1 MDMNENVL
9 RRRVSSQLHP
19 RQEDLDVL
27 HYIIQNRNS
36 FMQKD
41 DESDH
46 VQPNPPRNSFRNVSD
61 MYERLN
67 RKKYEKMETRPRL
80 RSHKLENK
88 KDKNRITFDDNQS
101 TSATETDRTQ
111 EYMAL
116 ISPSILSYE
125 EQLSDFEKNEK
136 RKEDRKKVLNYLK
149 KDFANHIRYDPT
161 IPKDDNAVRNILRLR
176 EKLKWKTE
184 FTARGFEVKKAKD
197 VRLKT
202 PFMESLEIKDDGEYV
217 YGLLRN
223 RNEYRALYNPY
234 EIQVVSANDARTCQE
249 FWIITASFVS
259 KITRVGKNEEIEMT
273 PVMEWLVERTHF
285 IAFRKIAFFVLFR
298 ERKSFL
304 IWKNNIKR
312 SKKDK
317 STLMLYKQLFWA
329 DKLFQRCLLQIRN
342 ICENAS
348 NLTKGRIFE
357 ENPAAILLVKLD
369 RFHTYSLDE
378 FCEDQLR
385 QTVEALKQL
394 EELKGKIIELIKSTF
409 LQAAEKNGI
418 KSYFESEPLEYKIEH
433 IKAPA
438 HRRMI
443 ETFSRFL
450 KLVDHIFQELIRQLV
465 QTSVKLF
472 LDLLS
477 KSSRVGCSAEK
488 RNNDLIKATR
498 ESVLFKVPENMNDNE
513 ENCKS
518 ETDISISQDDIIKNF
533 NLRKES
539 KKQSEAIFEVQVHL
553 KTPQKSFHEKDDSL
567 EKKESL
573 DEIKL
578 DDPSN
583 TSTKKEDEL
592 FSSSLRLK
600 PILQNKDEGKFAE
613 ETSPTDKEDSHPIR
627 LTEVP
632 EFHVNLFLTP
642 NRLEFSKKIQ
652 KVINNFEKTLTRF
665 IPFSQDQ
672 RLFIFFFN
680 PMTMEV
686 PSEQELERQKRLI
699 RWPNYS
705 VLFEMDP
712 LYQKNIVNLLTIVGN
727 SMARVERYSHRFL
740 QFCTMVE
747 QAKKMAYKISKIQEH
762 LTSND
767 FRDIL
772 DVYTDYFRDVVYM
785 PIEKRIN
792 IIKVVSLE
800 YQSSCLPF
808 VQDVIKMSH
817 ALLET
822 IIQKK
827 NTSLFEI
834 IQSSLLKL
842 SSELT
847 GVEEFV
853 EHLTFLDYISSKMPS
868 LDREYYIISQM
879 YSVTKRYNVTISP
892 EQVALLHVL
901 LFKYKQL
908 KITFKFHESN
918 KDNAI
923 IRFKTNLD
931 GYMFNLKN
939 EIRDLK
945 IKVKNPVLV
954 HPATRPATALDIIE
968 NLSEEA
974 SVLSNKAQTYSNY
987 QDYFESST
995 SMRMVALER
1004 NIATTVMS
1012 EISEIECDLT
1022 LRKILWEA
1030 QVEWANLSPVWKQSI
1045 FGTINVDLIQK
1056 SVTRWMHMIYMLDKG
1071 IPRNS
1076 MIKSLKQSVLNFKQ
1090 SLPTIVALVNPCLK
1104 HRHWD
1109 AIQAIIGQEFI
1120 LDKHSTVQ
1128 QLIDLELY
1136 RHEERIIEISTVATN
1151 EAALEKMLLK
1161 IIELWNHTPIRLTV
1175 HQTEASEILIISS
1188 LDDVLAQLEESQ
1200 VIIATIKASPYLGAM
1215 KALADDWHQKLDLF
1229 SHTLDDWMTCQ
1240 RNWLYLEPIF
1250 FAPEIQ
1256 RQLSTEARLFAK
1268 VTSMWKE
1275 ITSKVNNKP
1284 DALRRVISVGIIEM
1298 LQSSSLYLEK
1308 IKKSLEEYLE
1318 VKRMIFPR
1326 FYFLSNAELI
1336 EILSESKNPEAIQ
1349 PHLMKCFEN
1358 IRHLFIWRKESGPPL
1373 VTLLIS
1379 AEGETL
1385 LLSKKVHVKNF
1396 VEQWLVNVEKS
1407 MFDTVK
1413 MFINKGVDE
1422 WDERNFGKWIKSHP
1436 GQVILLVSQIIFT
1449 KECTESFKSPKPD
1462 LKLKEVLEKL
1472 KSLLEQLA
1480 DIVVC
1485 DTLHFRVKTTL
1496 EALLTIYVHF
1506 RDVLTDLINHSIYD
1520 ESNFEWTRQLR
1531 YKWNDKQ
1538 KTCFVLQGH
1547 ATFTYGFEYLGC
1559 TSRLVITPLTA
1570 RCMLTLTSALHLN
1583 LGGCPA
1589 GPAGTGKTET
1599 VKDLAKALGKHCV
1612 VFNCFE
1618 DLDYKMMGK
1627 FFFGIV
1633 QSGAWCCFDEFNR
1646 IDMEVLS
1653 VIASQ
1658 MQTIK
1663 AAKDN
1668 NSERFLLE
1676 GKDIPINLSCAIF
1689 VTLNPGYKGR
1699 VELPDNLKSLFR
1711 PVVMMLPHYQ
1721 LIAEI
1726 MLFAAGF
1733 KSAKPLSAKLIN
1745 LYELASKQ
1753 LSYQDHY
1760 DFGMRAIKTVLIM
1773 AGQKKQEYRLN
1784 TKGDLSENEE
1794 VLVII
1799 WAVREASL
1807 PKFLPEDTPLFES
1820 ILRDIF
1826 PKIAVPD
1833 VKHPFLEEAIDMAI
1847 NQLGLQP
1854 WPSQKKKVIEFY
1866 NQVQASIGVMLVGQT
1881 GGGKTTVRKILE
1893 NALIILPT
1901 LSTYAT
1907 EKQEKTSQVMGK
1919 NGKVEIFTL
1928 NPKCIT
1934 LGELYGQ
1941 MGTDNVEWNDGL
1953 LSSSV
1958 RKFVNYSAKKKT
1970 KRELEIEGNLHISDF
1985 PNMFILDPSDKAEFM
2000 QDEGEDEDE
2009 MEKDVQSP
2017 SRYLKITDWQWIVFD
2032 GPVDTVW
2039 IENLNTVL
2047 DDNKTLCLA
2056 NSERII
2062 LTDSIRM
2069 IFEVDNLSQASP
2081 ATITRCAMVYMDP
2094 ADLGWQPFVKTW
2106 LIKVSSLLPQTA
2118 IDHLEQMFKK
2128 SVEEG
2133 LLFLRKNNNMQPFS
2147 VLEIPILTN
2156 LCRILDIFFDFMKNN
2171 GVFGKSID
2179 PTLMSKISPKNR
2191 FGLRVRPRDIEK
2203 LKRSILTDQERG
2215 SKWFLQRNP
2224 EKLCLMLDKLF
2235 VFAFTWS
2242 FGGILKREDEHEDDI
2257 LFGSG
2262 HGFAT
2267 LRKLTYDFDN
2277 LVHELFGGD
2286 PPYGIRL
2293 PTGERTIFA
2302 YFVDFQNCD
2311 FIPWSNLIPNSESL
2325 IHGSSY
2331 RSGFQASLDM
2341 IKHNH
2346 NIEFNHHF
2354 ATRDSVS
2361 YSFLM
2366 SLFIKNKYPVLIAGE
2381 SGVGKSAVINQML
2394 ERLQGSGE
2402 LQIKYGT
2409 LLGEVFL
2416 YKRRRKSSLQ
2426 DNLSLL
2432 ISDSF
2437 KTPRDLAF
2445 LGEDHHWIKDEESEE
2460 IHTKP
2465 EKNIIVS
2472 TIKFSA
2478 NTTAGKTQELIL
2490 KKLIRKAKNV
2500 YGAPQNSQVIV
2511 FIDDMNSPVPEE
2523 YGAQP
2528 PLELVRQFL
2537 DLGGFYNAEQ
2547 LQWKDIQDVSLVSA
2561 CGIPPGGK
2569 SDISPRLIKHFFTLV
2584 LPHPPQF
2591 ALYTILQVHLGI
2603 HMYGNA
2609 FLSDVQKCKQQ
2620 LAEVSLSIYYHV
2632 CHNLLPTPAKCHY
2645 VFSLRDLFKLLS
2657 GLLQANKSVIV
2668 SKETLALFFVHEATR
2683 VFHDRL
2689 IDSEERIYFFQL
2701 LSNELEIYFELVWP
2715 RDKIMDDLPIFVDFL
2730 DVNKPHKR
2738 RIYQNCNNYKKLADV
2753 LFEFQLSLGSSGF
2766 ELSNSMVFFKEAT
2779 EHVCRATRILRQPG
2793 SHMLLIGIEG
2803 CGKETCAT
2811 VASYLGECKLYR
2823 LSTARTYGHLEFRED
2838 LKQVFLQTG
2847 LEGKPT
2853 VLLIIDIHLTQ
2864 ESVLEDLNCVLNS
2877 GTMPDLFEYEELD
2890 NITSSLKS
2898 LSEEVSSDDSRHALL
2913 LFFQKRITRNLH
2925 IFMTVSP
2932 AGPNFRQRCRKYPA
2946 LITCSTVDWYERW
2959 PNEALFTV
2967 AMFHLKQKH
2976 GLEIKEEL
2984 IPQLSD
2990 ACVQFHSSIVNMNI
3004 RFWKETKRH
3013 YYITP
3018 SSYLHFID
3026 TFTHILKSKERKMMV
3041 KRERF
3046 SNGLTKILEASLL
3059 VSKMHEELVILG
3071 PQIEKKTKET
3081 EILMEKLK
3089 KDSRVVQQ
3097 VQALVKDD
3105 EELMTQEVIIVQG
3118 YAEKTQEELNRV
3130 IPAFEE
3136 AVMALNAL
3144 DKSDISEIRVYTHPP
3159 YLVLTVMNAV
3169 CILLEEEPNW
3179 ANAKRLLGH
3188 PRFLK
3193 TLITMD
3199 KDTIPE
3205 KAFIKLK
3212 KYLNL
3217 PDFNPRKIASVSV
3230 ACCSMC
3236 QWVIAL
3242 NNYHQVRKML
3252 QPKQRQVAEAQR
3264 ILQLGREKLAE
3275 KQKGLELVEEHLNSL
3290 QLAYNDTVSD
3300 KEFLA
3305 DRRQMTSKR
3314 LNTASVLLTALQ
3326 DERDRWEEMV
3336 NIIDQR
3342 LEGIVGD
3349 ILIAS
3354 ACIVYSGVFPTE
3366 YRQLIVEEWEQVCVE
3381 KNISTSARFSLI
3393 EVMGNQHEIR
3403 QWHNQGLPLGQYS
3416 AENAILVKR
3425 GLKWPLLIDPHKQ
3438 AYNWLHHMEGGRLQ
3452 ELNIDDAN
3460 YIKVIENAMKTGG
3473 CILLKNLPETLD
3485 PSLKAILKKDIYHK
3499 RGQPFIKI
3507 DENEIEY
3514 NYNFRLYVTTELGNP
3529 HFLPSVYNYVT
3540 MINFTVT
3547 FQGLQDQLLSTVM
3560 IHEVPQLEDQRY
3572 ELLESI
3578 AADRFT
3584 LRELEEKS
3592 LSLLQKAQGC
3602 ILEDD
3607 AIIENLKKSKQT
3619 SIEVSERIKAAEKTE
3634 NEFQMTRKNYLP
3646 IATRGALLYFLVAGL
3661 AQINYMYQFSL
3672 DWFRDMFVMSVTYKA
3687 NKITEKSQF
3696 ASVLRKVQVF
3706 QRLQKYQ
3713 DDKPDP
3719 LKDRVR
3725 FNNYIADLVELLTES
3740 IYKVV
3745 SSALFIKNKLCF
3757 SFRLCTLILQNNCDG
3772 SQILNSTECLPEE
3785 EWNIFLYSNLLINIE
3800 EKLPQVKS
3808 EEFDLDELRKAEH
3821 LFWLSES
3828 RLKECQFICHRIQ
3841 SFALLC
3847 QSLLTNKSQWNYFMN
3862 SEGTYFL
3869 MSTPY
3874 ISPNS
3879 KEKGEESDLEEQEII
3894 FPWENLTSF
3903 QRLILIK
3910 ILKPGSLNNSVQRFV
3925 TEKLGYNYLHTA
3937 GINLKEVF
3945 RESSARIPL
3954 IFIHSHGTDPTT
3966 LLLRFAQE
3974 MKGTTDHVTM
3984 ISLGRGQGI
3993 KAEEL
3998 IYKAKIKQGQWVFLQ
4013 NCHLAASFMPRLCT
4027 IVDGFNFSKLDPD
4040 FRLWLSS
4047 KPDSSF
4053 PVAILQKSLKITV
4066 ESPQGVKANLLQ
4078 SFGYHGSGEV
4088 TEEIYENTKCGPSWK
4103 KLLFSISFFNAVV
4116 NERKKYGTLGW
4127 NVPYEFSSSDL
4138 EVTIKM
4144 LTILLAE
4151 KSEIPWEAIYYL
4163 TGEII
4168 YGGRVTD
4175 CWDRLCLLALLEK
4188 FCNPDVLK
4196 KDFSFTDNG
4205 LYPML
4210 PDCANLT
4217 ECREYI
4223 ESLPDAEL
4231 PDMLGMHQQ
4240 TSRIFQ
4246 ESQSQDLIDTIIAMQ
4261 PRITIANIITGSGKS
4276 QDELVLEISS
4286 DVIKRLPLT
4295 VEDEPIVTEIKELI
4309 PPTLLSIISSN
4320 VWVTINKNVKGFDP
4334 LLHSALLTFLCQ
4346 EIGRFDKLLSL
4357 IHQSLEE
4364 LQGAVRGESTINQKL
4379 ELIYDCLIKN
4389 KVPELWQQVSYETE
4403 KVLSS
4408 WTTFLLLRL
4417 AFIQNWAKVTY
4428 NAIRYR
4434 YSKITTIW
4442 KYSFIN
4448 RNKRFEQKEEEEEK
4462 DPTKSF
4468 PTRFWLPTFFFP
4480 QGFFIAVLQN
4490 YARSK
4495 KISVDS
4501 VQFVHHVISDPQDET
4516 FSRCLAHKEFI
4527 LKKAFKDVERNKV
4540 GVNIFG
4546 LYMEGAK
4553 WNTEEKYLDEPLPQ
4567 ERYSD
4572 FPEIHFMPEKVSTP
4586 NNTFKDLSTK
4596 KNLYECPVYRTSQR
4610 TESVTSPGMFTNF
4623 ITSVFLQ
4630 TQKPPP
4636 HWITRRVVLLSE
4648 LSE

>member
-1 MDMNENVL
+1 MDMKENVL

-19 RQEDLDVL
+19 RQRDLDVL
-27 HYIIQNRNS
+27 QHIIKNRSS
-36 FMQKD
+36 FMQQYDK
-41 DESDH
+41 SD
-46 VQPNPPRNSFRNVSD
+46 QPNPPQNSFRNVSD
-61 MYERLN
+61 MYERLR
-67 RKKYEKMETRPRL
+67 RKKYEKMETKPRL
-80 RSHKLENK
+80 SSRKLENRK
-88 KDKNRITFDDNQS
+88 AQNKITFDDNQS
-101 TSATETDRTQ
+101 TSATETDRAQ
-111 EYMAL
+111 EHMAL

-125 EQLSDFEKNEK
+125 EQLSDFEKKEK
-136 RKEDRKKVLNYLK
+136 IKEDRKKVLDYLK
-149 KDFANHIRYDPT
+149 KDFANRILYDPT
-161 IPKDDNAVRNILRLR
+161 IPKDDNLVRNILRLR

-184 FTARGFEVKKAKD
+184 FTTRGFAIKKTKD

-202 PFMESLEIKDDGEYV
+202 PFMDSLEIKDDGEYV

-234 EIQVVSANDARTCQE
+234 DIQVVSANDARTLQE
-249 FWIITASFVS
+249 FWIITASFIS
-259 KITRVGKNEEIEMT
+259 KVTRIGKNEEIEMI
-273 PVMEWLVERTHF
+273 PVMEWLEERNHF
-285 IAFRKIAFFVLFR
+285 IAFRKIDFFFMFR
-298 ERKSFL
+298 
-304 IWKNNIKR
+304 
-312 SKKDK
+312 
-317 STLMLYKQLFWA
+317 LMLYKQLFWA

-348 NLTKGRIFE
+348 NLTRGRLFE
-357 ENPAAILLVKLD
+357 DNPAAILLIKLD

-385 QTVEALKQL
+385 QTGEALKQL
-394 EELKGKIIELIKSTF
+394 EELKGKIVVLIKSTF
-409 LQAAEKNGI
+409 LEAAENNGI
-418 KSYFESEPLEYKIEH
+418 KSYFEKEPLENKIEH
-433 IKAPA
+433 IKAPT

-443 ETFSRFL
+443 EKFSRFL
-450 KLVDHIFQELIRQLV
+450 KLVDYLFQELIRQLV

-488 RNNDLIKATR
+488 RNKDLIQATR
-498 ESVLFKVPENMNDNE
+498 ESVLFKVPENMNDDE
-513 ENCKS
+513 ENCKT
-518 ETDISISQDDIIKNF
+518 EIDISISQDDVIKNF
-533 NLRKES
+533 SLRQES
-539 KKQSEAIFEVQVHL
+539 KKQSEAVFEVQVYL
-553 KTPQKSFHEKDDSL
+553 TTPQKSFHEKHESL

-573 DEIKL
+573 DEIKS

-583 TSTKKEDEL
+583 IPTNKEVEL
-592 FSSSLRLK
+592 SPKVPGLKSILR
-600 PILQNKDEGKFAE
+600 NKDEGNIAE
-613 ETSPTDKEDSHPIR
+613 ETSTTDKEDGHSIR
-627 LTEVP
+627 LTDVP
-632 EFHVNLFLTP
+632 EFHANLFLTP
-642 NRLEFSKKIQ
+642 NRLEFSNKIQ
-652 KVINNFEKTLTRF
+652 EVINNFEKTRF

-672 RLFIFFFN
+672 RLFIFVFN

-686 PSEQELERQKRLI
+686 PSEQELKRQKRLI
-699 RWPNYS
+699 RWPDHS

-727 SMARVERYSHRFL
+727 SMARVERYSHQFL

-785 PIEKRIN
+785 PIEKRIE

-800 YQSSCLPF
+800 YQSSCLPY

-954 HPATRPATALDIIE
+954 HPATRPATALEIIE
-968 NLSEEA
+968 NLSEET

-1004 NIATTVMS
+1004 NIANTVMS

-1071 IPRNS
+1071 IPKNS

-1109 AIQAIIGQEFI
+1109 AIQAIIGEEFI
-1120 LDKHSTVQ
+1120 LDKQCTVQ

-1136 RHEERIIEISTVATN
+1136 QHEERIIEISTVATN

-1161 IIELWNHTPIRLTV
+1161 IIELWGHTPIRLTV

-1200 VIIATIKASPYLGAM
+1200 VIISTIKASPYLGAM

-1256 RQLSTEARLFAK
+1256 RQLSKEAKLFAK

-1284 DALRRVISVGIIEM
+1284 DALRRVISVEVIEM

-1385 LLSKKVHVKNF
+1385 LLPKKVHVKTF
-1396 VEQWLVNVEKS
+1396 VEQWLVDVEKS

-1422 WDERNFGKWIKSHP
+1422 WDERNFRKWIKSHP
-1436 GQVILLVSQIIFT
+1436 GQVVLLVSQIIFT
-1449 KECTESFKSPKPD
+1449 KNCTESFKSPKPG

-1472 KSLLEQLA
+1472 KSSLEQLA
-1480 DIVVC
+1480 DLVVC

-1496 EALLTIYVHF
+1496 EALLTIYVHC
-1506 RDVLTDLINHSIYD
+1506 RDVLTDLIDHSIYD
-1520 ESNFEWTRQLR
+1520 EYDFEWTRQLR
-1531 YKWNDKQ
+1531 YKWDGKQ

-1570 RCMLTLTSALHLN
+1570 RCMLTLSSALHLN

-1699 VELPDNLKSLFR
+1699 VELPDNLKALFR

-1773 AGQKKQEYRLN
+1773 AGQKKQEYRMN

-1794 VLVII
+1794 VMVII

-1820 ILRDIF
+1820 ILGDIF
-1826 PKIAVPD
+1826 PKTEVPD
-1833 VKHPFLEEAIDMAI
+1833 VKNPFLEDAIDRVTE
-1847 NQLGLQP
+1847 QLGLQP
-1854 WPSQKKKVIEFY
+1854 WPSQKKKVTEFY
-1866 NQVQASIGVMLVGQT
+1866 NQVQASIGVMLVGPT

-1893 NALIILPT
+1893 NALIVLPT
-1901 LSTYAT
+1901 LSTFAT
-1907 EKQEKTSQVMGK
+1907 EEQEKTPQVTGK
-1919 NGKVEIFTL
+1919 SGKVEIFTL

-1941 MGTDNVEWNDGL
+1941 MGTDNVEWIDGL

-1958 RKFVNYSAKKKT
+1958 RKFVNYGTKKKT
-1970 KRELEIEGNLHISDF
+1970 KRELELEGNLHISDF
-1985 PNMFILDPSDKAEFM
+1985 PNMFILDPNDKAELI
-2000 QDEGEDEDE
+2000 QHEGEDEEE

-2017 SRYLKITDWQWIVFD
+2017 NRYLKITDWQWIVFD

-2081 ATITRCAMVYMDP
+2081 ATITRCAMVYLDP

-2106 LIKVSSLLPQTA
+2106 LIKVSSFLPQTA
-2118 IDHLEQMFKK
+2118 LDHLEQMFKK

-2156 LCRILDIFFDFMKNN
+2156 LCRILDVFFDFMKNN

-2179 PTLMSKISPKNR
+2179 PTLISKISPKNR
-2191 FGLRVRPRDIEK
+2191 FGVRVRPRDIEK
-2203 LKRSILTDQERG
+2203 LKRTILTDQERG

-2224 EKLCLMLDKLF
+2224 ENLCLMLDKLF

-2262 HGFAT
+2262 HGFAA
-2267 LRKLTYDFDN
+2267 LRKITYDFDN

-2331 RSGFQASLDM
+2331 GSGFQASMDI
-2341 IKHNH
+2341 IKQNY
-2346 NIEFNHHF
+2346 IEFNHHF

-2366 SLFIKNKYPVLIAGE
+2366 TLFLKNKYPVLIAGE

-2394 ERLQGSGE
+2394 DRLQGSGE

-2409 LLGEVFL
+2409 ILGEVFF
-2416 YKRRRKSSLQ
+2416 LQ

-2460 IHTKP
+2460 MHAKL
-2465 EKNIIVS
+2465 EKYIIVS
-2472 TIKFSA
+2472 SIKFSA
-2478 NTTAGKTQELIL
+2478 NTTAAKTQELIL

-2500 YGAPQNSQVIV
+2500 YGAPQNSQAIV
-2511 FIDDMNSPVPEE
+2511 FIDDLNSPVPEK

-2528 PLELVRQFL
+2528 PLELIRQFL
-2537 DLGGFYNAEQ
+2537 DLGGFYNTEQ
-2547 LQWKDIQDVSLVSA
+2547 LQWKDVEDVSLVAA

-2569 SDISPRLIKHFFTLV
+2569 SDLSPRLIKHFFTLV
-2584 LPHPPQF
+2584 MPHPPQF

-2603 HMYGNA
+2603 HMHSNA

-2620 LAEVSLSIYYHV
+2620 LAELSLSIYYHV

-2645 VFSLRDLFKLLS
+2645 IFSLRDLFKLLS

-2668 SKETLALFFVHEATR
+2668 SKETLALFFIHEATR

-2689 IDSEERIYFFQL
+2689 INSEERIYFFQL
-2701 LSNELEIYFELVWP
+2701 LSTELEIYFELVWH

-2753 LFEFQLSLGSSGF
+2753 LSEFQLSLGSSGF

-2779 EHVCRATRILRQPG
+2779 EHVCRASRILRQSG

-2811 VASYLGECKLYR
+2811 VASYLGECKLNR
-2823 LSTARTYGHLEFRED
+2823 LATARTYGHLEFRED

-2847 LEGKPT
+2847 LEGRPT
-2853 VLLIIDIHLTQ
+2853 VLLIIDLHLTQ

-2890 NITSSLKS
+2890 NIASGLRN
-2898 LSEEVSSDDSRHALL
+2898 LAEEVSTDDSQQALL
-2913 LFFQKRITRNLH
+2913 LYFQKRIARNLH

-2932 AGPNFRQRCRKYPA
+2932 AGPNFRQRCRRYPA

-2959 PNEALFTV
+2959 PDEALFTV
-2967 AMFHLKQKH
+2967 AMSHLKQKH

-2984 IPQLSD
+2984 TPKLSD
-2990 ACVQFHSSIVNMNI
+2990 TCVQFHSTIINMNI

-3018 SSYLHFID
+3018 SSYLHFIG
-3026 TFTHILKSKERKMMV
+3026 TFTHILKSRKRKMMV

-3046 SNGLTKILEASLL
+3046 SNGLAKILEASLL

-3081 EILMEKLK
+3081 DILMKKLK
-3089 KDSRVVQQ
+3089 KDSEVVQQ
-3097 VQALVKDD
+3097 VQALVKED
-3105 EELMTQEVIIVQG
+3105 EELMTQEVIIVQE

-3169 CILLEEEPNW
+3169 CVLLEEEPNW
-3179 ANAKRLLGH
+3179 ATAKRLLAH

-3199 KDTIPE
+3199 KDTISE
-3205 KAFIKLK
+3205 KAFTKLK
-3212 KYLNL
+3212 SYLNL
-3217 PDFNPRKIASVSV
+3217 PDFTPRKIAQVSV

-3290 QLAYNDTVSD
+3290 QLAYSDTVSD

-3305 DRRQMTSKR
+3305 ERKQKTTKR
-3314 LNTASVLLTALQ
+3314 LNTASVLLTALR

-3336 NIIDQR
+3336 NLIDQR
-3342 LEGIVGD
+3342 VEGIVGD

-3393 EVMGNQHEIR
+3393 DVMGNQHEIR

-3416 AENAILVKR
+3416 AENAILAKS

-3438 AYNWLHHMEGGRLQ
+3438 AYNWLHHMEEGRLQ
-3452 ELNIDDAN
+3452 EVDIDDAN

-3560 IHEVPQLEDQRY
+3560 IHEVPKLEDQRY
-3572 ELLESI
+3572 VLLENI
-3578 AADRFT
+3578 AADRLT

-3592 LSLLQKAQGC
+3592 LSLLQKAHGC
-3602 ILEDD
+3602 ILDDD
-3607 AIIENLKKSKQT
+3607 AIIENLRKSKQT
-3619 SIEVSERIKAAEKTE
+3619 SIEVSERIKVAEKTE

-3687 NKITEKSQF
+3687 NKIQEKSQF
-3696 ASVLRKVQVF
+3696 ASVVRKVQVF

-3713 DDKPDP
+3713 DEKPDP

-3745 SSALFIKNKLCF
+3745 SSALFNKNKLCF

-3800 EKLPQVKS
+3800 DKLPQAKN
-3808 EEFDLDELRKAEH
+3808 EDLDELRKAEH

-3841 SFALLC
+3841 PFALLC
-3847 QSLLTNKSQWNYFMN
+3847 QSLLSNKSQWNYFLN
-3862 SEGTYFL
+3862 SKGIYFL
-3869 MSTPY
+3869 MSKPY
-3874 ISPNS
+3874 ISSNS
-3879 KEKGEESDLEEQEII
+3879 KEK
-3894 FPWENLTSF
+3894 
-3903 QRLILIK
+3903 IK
-3910 ILKPGSLNNSVQRFV
+3910 ILKPGSLNTSVQRFV

-3945 RESSARIPL
+3945 SESSARIPL

-4013 NCHLAASFMPRLCT
+4013 NCHLAASFMPRLCA
-4027 IVDGFNFSKLDPD
+4027 IVDGFNFSKLDPE

-4047 KPDSSF
+4047 KPDNSF
-4053 PVAILQKSLKITV
+4053 PIDILQKSLKITV
-4066 ESPQGVKANLLQ
+4066 ESPEGVKANLLQ

-4103 KLLFSISFFNAVV
+4103 KLLFSITFFNAVV

-4144 LTILLAE
+4144 LTILLTE
-4151 KSEIPWEAIYYL
+4151 KLEIPWEAIYYL

-4175 CWDRLCLLALLEK
+4175 SWDRLCLLALLKK

-4196 KDFSFTDNG
+4196 EDFSFTDNG

-4223 ESLPDAEL
+4223 ESLPDFEL

-4261 PRITIANIITGSGKS
+4261 PRITIINIITGSGKS
-4276 QDELVLEISS
+4276 QDELVLEILL
-4286 DVIKRLPLT
+4286 DVIKRLPMT
-4295 VEDEPIVTEIKELI
+4295 VEQEPVVTEIKEII
-4309 PPTLLSIISSN
+4309 PTTLLSIISSN
-4320 VWVTINKNVKGFDP
+4320 VWVTINRNIKGYDS

-4389 KVPELWQQVSYETE
+4389 KVPKLWQQKSYETE
-4403 KVLSS
+4403 KGLSA

-4428 NAIRYR
+4428 DAIHYR
-4434 YSKITTIW
+4434 YSKITTTW

-4448 RNKRFEQKEEEEEK
+4448 RNKRFEENEELEEQ
-4462 DPTKSF
+4462 DPSKSF
-4468 PTRFWLPTFFFP
+4468 PTKFWLPTFFFP

-4495 KISVDS
+4495 KISVDC
-4501 VQFVHHVISDPQDET
+4501 VQFVYHVISDPQEET
-4516 FSRCLAHKEFI
+4516 FSRSLAPKEYI

-4540 GVNIFG
+4540 GVKIFG

-4572 FPEIHFMPEKVSTP
+4572 FPEIHFLPEKTSTSKYI
-4586 NNTFKDLSTK
+4586 FKDLVTK
-4596 KNLYECPVYRTSQR
+4596 KNLYECPIYRTSQR

-4623 ITSVFLQ
+4623 ITSVFLK

>member
-1 MDMNENVL
+1 MII
-9 RRRVSSQLHP
+9 VS
-19 RQEDLDVL
+19 
-27 HYIIQNRNS
+27 I
-36 FMQKD
+36 
-41 DESDH
+41 SDGLGLC
-46 VQPNPPRNSFRNVSD
+46 VPMIF
-61 MYERLN
+61 
-67 RKKYEKMETRPRL
+67 
-80 RSHKLENK
+80 
-88 KDKNRITFDDNQS
+88 
-101 TSATETDRTQ
+101 
-111 EYMAL
+111 
-116 ISPSILSYE
+116 
-125 EQLSDFEKNEK
+125 
-136 RKEDRKKVLNYLK
+136 
-149 KDFANHIRYDPT
+149 
-161 IPKDDNAVRNILRLR
+161 
-176 EKLKWKTE
+176 
-184 FTARGFEVKKAKD
+184 
-197 VRLKT
+197 
-202 PFMESLEIKDDGEYV
+202 ESLEIKDDGEYV

-298 ERKSFL
+298 
-304 IWKNNIKR
+304 
-312 SKKDK
+312 
-317 STLMLYKQLFWA
+317 LMLYKQLFWA

-409 LQAAEKNGI
+409 LQNTGAAEKNGI

-518 ETDISISQDDIIKNF
+518 ETDISISQDDIIKVLDGSFLSVVVSQQHNWAYPQIQSFQQSSPTQMPDFLHCPGGEYFCGWDQIYLPISLILELAVCYFSRVNLENF

-652 KVINNFEKTLTRF
+652 K
-665 IPFSQDQ
+665 
-672 RLFIFFFN
+672 
-680 PMTMEV
+680 
-686 PSEQELERQKRLI
+686 
-699 RWPNYS
+699 
-705 VLFEMDP
+705 
-712 LYQKNIVNLLTIVGN
+712 IVNLLTIVGN

-2128 SVEEG
+2128 SVEEA
-2133 LLFLRKNNNMQPFS
+2133 
-2147 VLEIPILTN
+2147 
-2156 LCRILDIFFDFMKNN
+2156 
-2171 GVFGKSID
+2171 ID

-2409 LLGEVFL
+2409 LLGEVFF
-2416 YKRRRKSSLQ
+2416 LQ

-2976 GLEIKEEL
+2976 GLEIKEGH
-2984 IPQLSD
+2984 ISGPQLGLAFLISGD
-2990 ACVQFHSSIVNMNI
+2990 SLSLPGLRSQAPLTVWEITNSSEAGAMSSVSM
-3004 RFWKETKRH
+3004 ETLASFCYH
-3013 YYITP
+3013 AG
-3018 SSYLHFID
+3018 
-3026 TFTHILKSKERKMMV
+3026 
-3041 KRERF
+3041 ERF

-3808 EEFDLDELRKAEH
+3808 E
-3821 LFWLSES
+3821 
-3828 RLKECQFICHRIQ
+3828 
-3841 SFALLC
+3841 
-3847 QSLLTNKSQWNYFMN
+3847 
-3862 SEGTYFL
+3862 
-3869 MSTPY
+3869 
-3874 ISPNS
+3874 
-3879 KEKGEESDLEEQEII
+3879 
-3894 FPWENLTSF
+3894 
-3903 QRLILIK
+3903 
-3910 ILKPGSLNNSVQRFV
+3910 
-3925 TEKLGYNYLHTA
+3925 
-3937 GINLKEVF
+3937 
-3945 RESSARIPL
+3945 
-3954 IFIHSHGTDPTT
+3954 GTDPTT

-4434 YSKITTIW
+4434 WLAMVSGVQNQEDGLEETI
-4442 KYSFIN
+4442 I
-4448 RNKRFEQKEEEEEK
+4448 
-4462 DPTKSF
+4462 
-4468 PTRFWLPTFFFP
+4468 
-4480 QGFFIAVLQN
+4480 
-4490 YARSK
+4490 
-4495 KISVDS
+4495 
-4501 VQFVHHVISDPQDET
+4501 
-4516 FSRCLAHKEFI
+4516 
-4527 LKKAFKDVERNKV
+4527 
-4540 GVNIFG
+4540 
-4546 LYMEGAK
+4546 
-4553 WNTEEKYLDEPLPQ
+4553 
-4567 ERYSD
+4567 
-4572 FPEIHFMPEKVSTP
+4572 STP
-4586 NNTFKDLSTK
+4586 HCCSTG
-4596 KNLYECPVYRTSQR
+4596 VWGS
-4610 TESVTSPGMFTNF
+4610 
-4623 ITSVFLQ
+4623 
-4630 TQKPPP
+4630 
-4636 HWITRRVVLLSE
+4636 
-4648 LSE
+4648 